1 MQLIVVS
8 PKVVNL
14 IDKFSNDRQNSFW
27 YYNREIAI
35 VEYQNVKLS
44 IKSVGDIS
52 IQFEKNGDM
61 FTNNR
66 AVAEAMSL
74 HFTDRQIEK
83 YINNFGLQNK
93 NYFIIS
99 NVNTNEQIDIA
110 QTYDEAIEIAQ
121 QLSVEMI

>member
-99 NVNTNEQIDIA
+99 DINTNEQIDIA

>member
-35 VEYQNVKLS
+35 VEYGENRLS
-44 IKSVGDIS
+44 IKSKGDIA
-52 IQFEKNGDM
+52 IQFEKNGDV
-61 FTNNR
+61 FTNGR

-83 YINNFGLQNK
+83 FRTSFGLGNK
-93 NYFIIS
+93 NHFVITDI
-99 NVNTNEQIDIA
+99 NTNEMIDIA
-110 QTYDEAIEIAQ
+110 KTYDEAIELAQ
-121 QLSVEMI
+121 QLSIELN